1 MVHSVLSVF
10 LQNKLRQGVLIN
22 LDEQLAIVVQAG
34 ELVLASC

>member
-1 MVHSVLSVF
+1 MVHSVLLVF